1 MHKQRF
7 TPGSL
12 LVTQDCVML
21 CTSEVVTLRSYSDT
35 LVRGLALSAE
45 QSDQNQTS
53 TSLVNHVHMRGKVV
67 SAWK

>member
-21 CTSEVVTLRSYSDT
+21 CMSEVVTLRSYSDT
-35 LVRGLALSAE
+35 LVRGLAASAE
-45 QSDQNQTS
+45 QSDQIG
-53 TSLVNHVHMRGKVV
+53 TSLVNHMHIRGTVV